1 MKRLTKINST
11 NAAGIPLKKS
21 EMGALRVSYRGGAKP
36 ENQYEGAFVVVPTVR
51 LDLNIAT
58 WASAMGYQRITEKRR
73 REFEAVKRVATQ
85 SAQDW
90 LESRFDHPFKD
101 FDGEAAAV
109 LNEKVSCEA
118 AIGGVNK

>member
-1 MKRLTKINST
+1 MKRLTKINSIG
-11 NAAGIPLKKS
+11 AAGIPLKKS
-21 EMGALRVSYRGGAKP
+21 EVGALRVGYRGGAKP
-36 ENQYEGAFVVVPTVR
+36 ENQYKGAFVVVPKIH

-90 LESRFDHPFKD
+90 LESRFYHPFKD
-101 FDGEAAAV
+101 FDDEANTI
-109 LNEKVSCEA
+109 LNERVRKDD
-118 AIGGVNK
+118 

>member
-1 MKRLTKINST
+1 MKRLTKINSIG
-11 NAAGIPLKKS
+11 AAGIPLKKS

-36 ENQYEGAFVVVPTVR
+36 ENQSAGAFVGIPKVH

-58 WASAMGYQRITEKRR
+58 WASAMGYQRITAKRR

-90 LESRFDHPFKD
+90 LESRFYHPFKD
-101 FDGEAAAV
+101 FDDEANTI
-109 LNEKVSCEA
+109 LNERVRRGETK
-118 AIGGVNK
+118 

>member
-101 FDGEAAAV
+101 FDDEANAV
-109 LNEKVSCEA
+109 LNERVR
-118 AIGGVNK
+118 GDN

>member
-36 ENQYEGAFVVVPTVR
+36 KNQYANAFVVIPTVH

-73 REFEAVKRVATQ
+73 REFEAVKKVATK

-101 FDGEAAAV
+101 FDDEANAA
-109 LNEKVSCEA
+109 LNERVR
-118 AIGGVNK
+118 GDD

>member
-21 EMGALRVSYRGGAKP
+21 EMGALRVSYRSFHYLTGS
-36 ENQYEGAFVVVPTVR
+36 GAFVVVPKIH